1 MSLSIQAQ
9 VRRGGFTLDVA
20 MELPL
25 EGVTALFGRSGCGKT
40 TLLRVIAGL
49 ERASGASVRF
59 GREVWQQQR
68 RFVPLHRRR
77 IGLVFQEHSLLP
89 HLSAREN
96 LLYGYTRTAPALRRL
111 HLQEVSDM
119 LEIGGLLGRSIDQLS
134 GGERQRISLGRA
146 LLSSPQLLL
155 LDEPLSALDAQT
167 KREIMPY
174 LSRLGSEAG
183 VPIIMVTHAADE
195 VERLADRVVFMRE
208 GAIQQIESLRDA
220 LARADS
226 PLFADEG
233 AASVLLGS
241 LSPPERG
248 GLRRFGVEGATLWVP
263 QAGAMLATGATR
275 LRIPARDV
283 VLALND
289 PQHTSIQNHLRVTIE
304 RIDYSEQE
312 RCLVATRTLDD
323 QLLLAEVTPWAVRH
337 LQLQPGMQVYAL
349 IKSVTLIQVG

>member
-1 MSLSIQAQ
+1 MSLCVEAQ
-9 VRRGGFTLDVA
+9 VRRGAFTLDVT
-20 MELPL
+20 MDLPL

-68 RFVPLHRRR
+68 RFLPLHRRR
-77 IGLVFQEHSLLP
+77 IGLVFQEPSLLP

-111 HLQEVSDM
+111 HLDEVADM
-119 LEIGGLLGRSIDQLS
+119 LEIGGLLERTIDQLS

-155 LDEPLSALDAQT
+155 LDEPLSALDSQT

-174 LSRLGSEAG
+174 LSRLGSESG
-183 VPIIMVTHAADE
+183 VPIIMVTHAANE
-195 VERLADRVVFMRE
+195 VERLADRVVFMHE
-208 GAIQQIESLRDA
+208 GAIQRIESLHDA
-220 LARADS
+220 LARTDS

-241 LSPPERG
+241 LGRAERG
-248 GLRRFGVEGATLWVP
+248 GLRRFGMEGATLWVP
-263 QAGAMLATGATR
+263 QVQARPETTFTR
-275 LRIPARDV
+275 LRVPARDV

-304 RIDYSEQE
+304 RIDCSQPE
-312 RCLVATRTLDD
+312 RCLVATRTLDN
-323 QLLLAEVTPWAVRH
+323 QLLFAEVTPWAVQQ
-337 LQLQPGMQVYAL
+337 LQLQSGQEVYAL
-349 IKSVTLIQVG
+349 IKSVALMA